1 MGRETSV
8 VWSLIV
14 WYFRAKRMMHIKPLC
29 KTHPLFLKLI
39 SHFSDDLWM
48 KSFSRFIQTA
58 IPIRGPGQKGC
69 ICLREKDFWVFKH
82 QMEEVGIIQI
92 CKVGLKTLGV
102 FGWKSRRAVSLL
114 NIKVHTNQPT
124 NSRSWP
130 ASHLAFLSDFGSI
143 YSPKNTPPPSP
154 SPQRILP
161 FCMKM

>member
-14 WYFRAKRMMHIKPLC
+14 WYFRAKRMMHIKPPC

-48 KSFSRFIQTA
+48 KSFSRFIRTA
-58 IPIRGPGQKGC
+58 IVFFFPILIRGQGQVVFVK
-69 ICLREKDFWVFKH
+69 EDFWVFKH

-114 NIKVHTNQPT
+114 NIKVQPT
-124 NSRSWP
+124 NLKSWP
-130 ASHLAFLSDFGSI
+130 PSQFAFLSDLDQFI
-143 YSPKNTPPPSP
+143 LQKNTGFKQISAN
-154 SPQRILP
+154 
-161 FCMKM
+161 F